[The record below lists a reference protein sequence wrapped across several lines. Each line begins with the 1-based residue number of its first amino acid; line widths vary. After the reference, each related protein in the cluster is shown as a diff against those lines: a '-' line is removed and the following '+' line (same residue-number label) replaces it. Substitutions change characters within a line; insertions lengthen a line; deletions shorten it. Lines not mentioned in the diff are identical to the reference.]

1 MSPNPAVLTWPRAVA
16 AGGGFLPTD
25 ISGLV
30 AWYKA
35 DAITGVADG
44 ANAATWPDSSGN
56 AHHMSMGRKY
66 LAAGAN
72 GLPCIE
78 VNASSRFAA
87 PGTFHMNA
95 PNQSV
100 VAVVYLAGG
109 AQVQS
114 IASPGGTGAPD
125 LGFNSAGQ
133 PYFGFYNAAPAGAQS
148 TAVLAQT
155 TWGIVGGSYSDAAN
169 RLAVRL
175 GGSETTASTSGSPN
189 NARGLGFAGWPN
201 GGAKLVGRIA
211 EIIYYHATLTA
222 QQFAD
227 VEGYLAAKYGL

>member
-1 MSPNPAVLTWPRAVA
+1 MIPLGVLASARVA
-16 AGGGFLPTD
+16 AVGGGFLPTD

-56 AHHMSMGRKY
+56 AYHMSLGRKY

-78 VNASSRFAA
+78 VNASNRFAA
-87 PGTFHMNA
+87 PTFNMQQ
-95 PNQSV
+95 PNQSI

-109 AQVQS
+109 AQNQS
-114 IASPGGTGAPD
+114 IAAPSGTGAPE
-125 LGFNSAGQ
+125 LGFDSSGK
-133 PYFGFYNAAPAGAQS
+133 PYFGFYSAAPTGAQS
-148 TAVLAQT
+148 AAALAQT
-155 TWGIVGGSYSDAAN
+155 TWGVVGGSYSDDAN
-169 RLAVRL
+169 LFSVRL
-175 GGSETTASTSGSPN
+175 DGVETTASTTSSPTN
-189 NARGLGFAGWPN
+189 SRSLGFAGWPN

-211 EIIYYHATLTA
+211 EIVYYHATLTA

-227 VEGYLAAKYGL
+227 VESYLAAKYGL

>member
-1 MSPNPAVLTWPRAVA
+1 MSPNPAVLTWPRAA
-16 AGGGFLPTD
+16 AGGFLPTD
-25 ISGLV
+25 IPSLV

-78 VNASSRFAA
+78 VNASNRFGA
-87 PGTFHMNA
+87 PGTFNMNG
-95 PNQSV
+95 PKQSII
-100 VAVVYLAGG
+100 AVVYLAGG
-109 AQVQS
+109 AQTQC
-114 IASPGGTGAPD
+114 IASPTGTGAFD
-125 LGFNSAGQ
+125 LGFNSSGQ
-133 PYFGFYNAAPAGAQS
+133 PYFGFYSAAPSGAQS
-148 TAVLAQT
+148 AAVLAQT

-169 RLAVRL
+169 LLAVRL
-175 GGSETTASTSGSPN
+175 DGAQTTASTTYSTS

-211 EIIYYHATLTA
+211 EIIYYYATLTA

-227 VEGYLAAKYGL
+227 VEGYLADKNGI